1 MTKKELEKVLTL
13 LKAAKRLM
21 EEVDD
26 DRAKI
31 DAATGIYLS
40 SAIVGVEDIFGVKP

>member
-1 MTKKELEKVLTL
+1 MTKKELEKVLAL
-13 LKAAKRLM
+13 LKATKRLM
-21 EEVDD
+21 KEVDE

-40 SAIVGVEDIFGVKP
+40 SGIVGVEDILMQ